1 MELFP
6 EKRTTHVN
14 GKRIRRGIAA
24 AYCLLT
30 LVLGSTQLAFAQAGS
45 GTITGTVSDQSG
57 AVLPKIQVVIRS
69 LERGVEYK
77 TQTTSSGVYDVGFLP
92 PGQYSATVEA
102 QGFKKMVN
110 TGLPLEVG
118 QTMRVDFPL
127 AVGAMSQEVQV
138 QGNITELLK
147 SETSE
152 VGQVIEQQ
160 QVQDLPLNGRS
171 FTDLI
176 TLNAGVETGPQGA
189 ANSGYNFNGGRTDT
203 NMFLVEGVDN
213 INIRGN
219 LLLSPS
225 IDAIQEFQIQ
235 TGNFSAE
242 YGRTAGGVVEVQLRS
257 GTNKLHGTVFEF
269 LRNDKLDA
277 NGYFN
282 NQVPPLPGQTQP
294 PKQPLKQNQ
303 FGFSLGGPIKKD
315 KLFFFGDYQGTRQRQ
330 GTSAL
335 FSVPTA
341 DERQGNFAEV
351 LPAGQPIYQNAV
363 VALFG
368 LPPQVYPGCNPANF
382 TPQTCQVIP
391 ATGTDGIDKAAAN
404 VSALYPLPN
413 TAGLLVPGVG
423 YFDNYAAVG
432 SGSTNV
438 DSFDVK
444 MDYHPRDPDS
454 FSFRYSFANSKLLVP
469 AAWDGGLF
477 GPCIN
482 CGVELNVEAGGQGGR
497 NQNVGATYVHTFS
510 PVTVNEFRA
519 GLNRA
524 FTYFNTSD
532 NGQNLAD
539 QLGIP
544 NVNVS
549 SATTGLPWLYMTSG
563 PDWTGTSPFEPW
575 RNGYTAYQLAD
586 KLSHLQGKHSIKIGV
601 DLRRRL
607 NNGVGNG
614 GGNFFNKGEY
624 AFVPLFTGVGYG
636 DFLTGRPAVIA
647 QDISPGTTGY
657 RGIEYGFYAQDD
669 IKVMPR
675 FTLNLGIRYD
685 IFPGFVE
692 VHNRIANLD
701 PAAGI
706 ARLAG
711 QNGVPRQFL
720 PTDYH
725 NFAPRLGFAWSPFA
739 DLKTVIRG
747 GYGISY
753 FNPNESIMDSG
764 LNPPFTETFS
774 VPLNVCTSSGCS
786 FLDAQYFLSGGLPI
800 QLRTTPANF
809 NPKDPSGSWYQ
820 NDIHNKLTPYTQ
832 SFSFGVQ
839 RALGW
844 DTVLDV
850 SYVGAKGSRLPGQNS
865 GDPTPPGNP
874 STEAQRAIYFATV
887 PNVSSI
893 SLEQDIY
900 SSNYNSLQVKATKRF
915 SHGLQFLA
923 SYTYSTSIDD
933 QSGDPITG
941 GGNSNPSGSPQDPF
955 NIEGDRAP
963 SSFNQTHRL
972 TFAFN
977 YNLPFGRGQSFGS
990 DWHPVVDAILGG
1002 WQTNG
1007 ILTLATG
1014 LPFSV
1019 FATSGVQCGCTS
1031 NDMRADLIGD
1041 PHLSHPGVDGWF
1053 NKAAF
1058 KDPQSYSV
1066 SPSGVITLGQYGDS
1080 ERDLIVGP
1088 GYKNLDFSLFK
1099 KFKIKERAE
1108 LQFRGE
1114 FFNIFNNVNFL
1125 NPTSSND
1132 ATWNT
1137 GGLITLAHAARIGQ
1151 VALKIVF

>member
-1 MELFP
+1 M
-6 EKRTTHVN
+6 
-14 GKRIRRGIAA
+14 
-24 AYCLLT
+24 
-30 LVLGSTQLAFAQAGS
+30 QLAFAQAGS
-45 GTITGTVSDQSG
+45 GSITGTVSDQSG
-57 AVLPKIQVVIRS
+57 AVLPKVQVVIRS
-69 LERGVEYK
+69 VERGVEYK
-77 TQTTSSGVYDVGFLP
+77 TQTTSSGLYDIGFLP

-102 QGFKKMVN
+102 DGFKKMIK
-110 TGLPLEVG
+110 TGLFLVVG

-127 AVGAMSQEVQV
+127 AVGATSQEVRV
-138 QGNITELLK
+138 QGDITELLK

-152 VGQVIEQQ
+152 VGQVIEQR

-176 TLNAGVETGPQGA
+176 PLNAGVETGPQDAG
-189 ANSGYNFNGGRTDT
+189 NSGYNFNGGRTDT
-203 NMFLVEGVDN
+203 NMFLIEGFDN
-213 INIRGN
+213 INVRGN

-235 TGNFSAE
+235 TGDFSAE
-242 YGRTAGGVVEVQLRS
+242 YGRTSGGIVEVQLRS
-257 GTNKLHGTVFEF
+257 GTNKIHGTVFEF

-282 NQVPPLPGQTQP
+282 NQVPPLPGQTGP
-294 PKQPLKQNQ
+294 PKQPLKRNQ

-315 KLFFFGDYQGTRQRQ
+315 KLFFFGDYQGSRQRQ
-330 GTSAL
+330 GSSAL

-341 DERQGNFAEV
+341 QERQGDFSDM
-351 LPAGQPIYQNAV
+351 LPAGQPIYQNAIG
-363 VALFG
+363 ALFG
-368 LPPQVYPGCNPANF
+368 LPKQVYPGCDQANF

-391 ATGTDGIDKAAAN
+391 ATGTDGIDSAAAK

-423 YFDNYAAVG
+423 FFDNYAAIG

-444 MDYHPRDPDS
+444 LDYHPRDQDS
-454 FSFRYSFANSKLLVP
+454 FSFRYSFANTNSLVP

-482 CGVELNVEAGGQGGR
+482 CGVQLNVEAGGQGGR
-497 NQNVGATYVHTFS
+497 NQNVGATFIHTFS
-510 PVTVNEFRA
+510 PSTVNEFRA

-524 FTYFNTSD
+524 FTFFNTSD
-532 NGQNLAD
+532 KGQNLAD

-549 SATTGLPWLYMTSG
+549 AATTGLPWLYMTSG

-575 RNGYTAYQLAD
+575 LNGYTVYQFAD
-586 KLSHLQGKHSIKIGV
+586 KLSHLQGKHSIKVGF

-614 GGNFFNKGEY
+614 GGNFFNKGEI
-624 AFVPLFTGVGYG
+624 AFANLFTGTAYG
-636 DFLTGRPAVIA
+636 DFLTGRPVVLA

-669 IKVMPR
+669 IKLMPR
-675 FTLNLGIRYD
+675 LTLNLGIRYEL
-685 IFPGFVE
+685 FPGFVE

-701 PAAGI
+701 PADGI
-706 ARLAG
+706 AQLAG

-720 PTDYH
+720 PTDHH
-725 NFAPRLGFAWSPFA
+725 NVAPRVGFAWSPFA
-739 DLKTVIRG
+739 DGKTVIRG

-764 LNPPFTETFS
+764 LNPPYTETFS
-774 VPLNVCTSSGCS
+774 VPLNICTGGSCS
-786 FLDAQYFLSGGLPI
+786 YLDAQYFLSGGLPI

-809 NPKDPSGSWYQ
+809 DLHNPAGSWYE
-820 NDIHNKLTPYTQ
+820 NDIRHKLPPYTQ
-832 SFSFGVQ
+832 SFSFGVE

-850 SYVGAKGSRLPGQNS
+850 SYVGAVGSRLPGENEGNPTAP
-865 GDPTPPGNP
+865 GDPATVP
-874 STEAQRAIYFATV
+874 QRAIYYGTV

-893 SLEQDIY
+893 TLEQDIY
-900 SSNYNSLQVKATKRF
+900 NSNYNSLQVKATKRF
-915 SHGLQFLA
+915 SHGLQLLG
-923 SYTYSTSIDD
+923 SYTFSKSIDD

-941 GGNSNPSGSPQDPF
+941 GGDANPSGKPQDPF
-955 NIEGDRAP
+955 NIAGDRAP
-963 SSFNQTHRL
+963 SSFNQAHRFTL
-972 TFAFN
+972 AFN
-977 YNLPFGRGQSFGS
+977 YDLPIGRGRKLGS
-990 DWHPVVDAILGG
+990 NLSSVADAIIGG
-1002 WQTNG
+1002 WQANG

-1041 PHLSHPGVDGWF
+1041 PNLPKSQRSVTDWF

-1058 KDPQSYSV
+1058 KDPQSYQV
-1066 SPSGVITLGQYGDS
+1066 DPSGNVTLGQYGNS

-1088 GYKNLDFSLFK
+1088 GYTNLDFSMFK
-1099 KFKIKERAE
+1099 KFKIKEKAE
-1108 LQFRGE
+1108 VQFRGE
-1114 FFNIFNNVNFL
+1114 FFNIFNNVNFY
-1125 NPTSSND
+1125 NPTSANN
-1132 ATWNT
+1132 ATWQT
-1137 GGLITLAHAARIGQ
+1137 GGLITKSHDPRIGQ